1 MFFFEIVAIM
11 GPIEAIHVWSHR
23 LVTALRSCSNG
34 IQTSWSDWRTAPAP
48 CCGRCWTA
56 WFGAP
61 TGDGGDRG
69 ERSVRVAGGRCWC
82 DISLMLMT
90 QKASFY
96 WKPANKYVNKKNKPK
111 KTTPQKKT
119 NQKNKTKTIKIQQT
133 TQRTINSARFETQ
146 RDFVLLPNLRS
157 LLIPL
162 ALKVHSL
169 LRCLLPSCDH
179 DSQNPTR
186 AA

>member
-96 WKPANKYVNKKNKPK
+96 WKPANKYVNKKTNQKKQPPKKNKPK
-111 KTTPQKKT
+111 KQNKNNKNTTNNT
-119 NQKNKTKTIKIQQT
+119 KNNK
-133 TQRTINSARFETQ
+133 QRTVWNSERLCAS
-146 RDFVLLPNLRS
+146 P
-157 LLIPL
+157 
-162 ALKVHSL
+162 
-169 LRCLLPSCDH
+169 
-179 DSQNPTR
+179 
-186 AA
+186 